1 MQSEFN
7 ILKINQCWDFLG
19 GPVVRNPPCNAEDVG
34 SIPGRRTKTPLA
46 MKQLI
51 PRATATEPACHTESA
66 HYQEGPTQGHEEPS
80 APANAP

>member
-7 ILKINQCWDFLG
+7 ILKINQCWNFLG
-19 GPVVRNPPCNAEDVG
+19 DPVVRNPPCNAGDVV
-34 SIPGRRTKTPLA
+34 SITGGRTKTPLA

-51 PRATATEPACHTESA
+51 PRATATEPVCHTESA
-66 HYQEGPTQGHEEPS
+66 HCQEGPTQGDEEPS